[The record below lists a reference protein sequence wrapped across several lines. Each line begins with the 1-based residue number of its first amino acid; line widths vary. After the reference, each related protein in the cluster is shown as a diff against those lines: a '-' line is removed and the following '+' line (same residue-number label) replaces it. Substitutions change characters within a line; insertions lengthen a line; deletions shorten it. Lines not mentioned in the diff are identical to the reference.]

1 MNNPEQ
7 PKADESQE
15 VVEPFSEVVA
25 DVLWIFCKMLLALSV
40 MLLLAV
46 NLNLPQEF
54 VYSAVF
60 VTGILAKLTVPVV
73 GVLFWIWILDSWG
86 NRRSKEE

>member
-7 PKADESQE
+7 QKADKSQE
-15 VVEPFSEVVA
+15 IVEPFSETVA

-40 MLLLAV
+40 MLLV
-46 NLNLPQEF
+46 VTNLNLPQEF

-73 GVLFWIWILDSWG
+73 VVLFWIWVLDSWE
-86 NRRSKEE
+86 RKPSKDE